1 MTKENIEK
9 LISEKSEPIKEIYN
23 NIYYAVDIKFEIDFD
38 NNIKSILSY
47 NMSIILMEL
56 IHNNTSYFIPLF
68 EIQPNELEMIE
79 EDLNIME
86 HIDYPENIDG
96 MELFLTDIE
105 EDFRDNIIFRM
116 ENDLRMEQYY
126 ETNDNEDK

>member
-1 MTKENIEK
+1 MTKENKEK
-9 LISEKSEPIKEIYN
+9 LITEKSEPIKEIYN
-23 NIYYAVDIKFEIDFD
+23 NIYYVVDINYNIDFD

-47 NMSIILMEL
+47 NLSIILMEL

-86 HIDYPENIDG
+86 HIDYPEIIDG

-105 EDFRDNIIFRM
+105 EDFRDSIIFRM
-116 ENDLRMEQYY
+116 ENDLRMEEYY
-126 ETNDNEDK
+126 ETNYNENK